1 MKFALKS
8 ALGISTLTA
17 LAFPLGATAVQAQDV
32 SADPTYETVRLNGGF
47 TPDPYTIPIMSGGQT
62 NARDLGGEC
71 RGYIAT
77 RPDARLYFTPG
88 SLPLYISAT
97 SDADTTLVI
106 NGPDGR
112 WYCDDDSGDG
122 LNPAWGFENPQS
134 GQYDI
139 WVGTYGA
146 AENHSAEIQISELGA
161 GSGSGATMRPLTPPQ
176 PDGSSAIYETVRL
189 SAGFAPDPYI
199 VRLSSGGNRD
209 ASQVASGCRG
219 YIASSPDVNLD
230 YTSGTFPLYLS
241 VDSMADTT
249 LVIRAPN
256 GSYYCD
262 DDSGEG
268 LNPSVRFETP
278 LSGRYQIWVGTY
290 GSTDTQSAELN
301 ISELYSE

>member
-1 MKFALKS
+1 M
-8 ALGISTLTA
+8 
-17 LAFPLGATAVQAQDV
+17 

-62 NARDLGGEC
+62 NARDLGNGC

-77 RPDARLYFTPG
+77 RPDVRLHFEAGT
-88 SLPLYISAT
+88 LPLILSAT
-97 SDADTTLVI
+97 SDSDTTLVVNAP
-106 NGPDGR
+106 NGS

-122 LNPAWGFENPQS
+122 LDPMLRFDPAMSGRYEIWVGNYGEAANYEAQIHISELSSGGGSGTTTRPITRPQS
-134 GQYDI
+134 G
-139 WVGTYGA
+139 
-146 AENHSAEIQISELGA
+146 
-161 GSGSGATMRPLTPPQ
+161 GS
-176 PDGSSAIYETVRL
+176 DAIYETVRL
-189 SAGFAPDPYI
+189 SAGFAPDPYT
-199 VRLSSGGNRD
+199 VRLSSGGSRD
-209 ASQVASGCRG
+209 ASQIASGCRG

-290 GSTDTQSAELN
+290 GSTDMESAELN